1 LFVIGN
7 GTSNSTRRNA
17 ITVLKSGNTGIGTDT
32 PGFSLTVNGTAWC
45 SSGAWTGSDI
55 RWKKNIT
62 EINDILSNV
71 LTLKPV
77 TYQWKTD
84 EYPGMNFTNDVQIG
98 LIAQDVEK
106 VFPNLVMTDNNG
118 YKAVSYEKLSVIL
131 VEGLKEQQKQI
142 EGQQQIIEKQQAEI
156 DHLKSLENNIS
167 ELKTLVNTL
176 VANQTGQGNK

>member
-1 LFVIGN
+1 
-7 GTSNSTRRNA
+7 
-17 ITVLKSGNTGIGTDT
+17 
-32 PGFSLTVNGTAWC
+32 
-45 SSGAWTGSDI
+45 
-55 RWKKNIT
+55 
-62 EINDILSNV
+62 
-71 LTLKPV
+71 
-77 TYQWKTD
+77 
-84 EYPGMNFTNDVQIG
+84 MNFTNDVQIG